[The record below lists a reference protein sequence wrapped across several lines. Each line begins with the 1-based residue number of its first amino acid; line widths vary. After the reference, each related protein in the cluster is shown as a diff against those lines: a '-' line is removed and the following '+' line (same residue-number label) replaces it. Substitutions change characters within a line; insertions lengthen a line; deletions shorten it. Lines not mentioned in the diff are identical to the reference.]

1 MGGTLAQYGGQRRAL
16 ANRRTFGSIRELYG
30 RSNMAAD
37 AGTMVGG
44 ALDNY
49 GRLLMRG
56 ARAGGVMPNYYA
68 PLWERLSRGWED
80 YGADMHAMEFNAL
93 QRDYT
98 YRAQRLANNMQLY
111 NALLNSAFDIY
122 EHGRGSVARTSHTR
136 ARTAE
141 EGII

>member
-1 MGGTLAQYGGQRRAL
+1 
-16 ANRRTFGSIRELYG
+16 
-30 RSNMAAD
+30 MAAMAAAVSGFLEENLFD
-37 AGTMVGG
+37 QG
-44 ALDNY
+44 AIGSGDWAIE
-49 GRLLMRG
+49 RG
-56 ARAGGVMPNYYA
+56 WA

-122 EHGRGSVARTSHTR
+122 EHGRGSVARTGHTR
-136 ARTAE
+136 TRTAE